1 VIPALRSSYGVINM
15 SKSGELNP
23 RGNQPIRIMVVDD
36 SLFFRTSLVKMLE
49 KESNIKVVAEAGD
62 GEDALR
68 RLPYLQP
75 APDLIIMDVFMPRKD
90 GLATLEEITAKY
102 TIPVIMLSSTT
113 SEDSAISVSALLR
126 GAFDVIAKPHA
137 ETGLQGI
144 RTELLNKIKAATM
157 NQSLSRLTNTTS
169 LLSER
174 PTNPLPVEAGRAGRP
189 TTAPLP
195 RLREIEAGRP
205 DRLVVIGA
213 STGGPRA
220 LYELLPKLQPLVS
233 TAFIVVQHMP
243 AHLTGD
249 FTRRLGAVVK
259 LPVQEAVGHELLERG
274 TIYIAPGD
282 YHLNLTAD
290 YRLSLNKAPKL
301 NGVRPSLDVTLL
313 SAVNLY
319 GSRIMA
325 VVLTG
330 MGRDGLLGS
339 GMLKR
344 TGGLVLVEHESTC
357 VVYGMPKE
365 VFDAG
370 YAAGAYPLPQLADH
384 INRFTR

>member
-15 SKSGELNP
+15 SKAGELNP
-23 RGNQPIRIMVVDD
+23 KVNQPIRIMIVDD
-36 SLFFRTSLVKMLE
+36 SFFFRSSLVKMLE
-49 KESNIKVVAEAGD
+49 KESNIKVIAESGD

-68 RLPYLQP
+68 RLPYIQP

-102 TIPVIMLSSTT
+102 PIPVIMLSSTT

-126 GAFDVIAKPHA
+126 GAFDVVAKPHA

-144 RTELLNKIKAATM
+144 RTELLNKIKAATVSQ
-157 NQSLSRLTNTTS
+157 NTSRLTNTTQP
-169 LLSER
+169 L
-174 PTNPLPVEAGRAGRP
+174 NQPLPERLA
-189 TTAPLP
+189 TAPLP
-195 RLREIEAGRP
+195 RLRGFEAGRP

-220 LYELLPKLQPLVS
+220 LYQLLPKLQPIAT

-249 FTRRLGAVVK
+249 FTRRLGSVVD
-259 LPVQEAVGHELLERG
+259 LPVHEAAGHELLEPN

-282 YHLNLTAD
+282 YHLNFTAD

-313 SAVNLY
+313 SAINLY
-319 GSRIMA
+319 GRRVMA

-330 MGRDGLLGS
+330 MGKDGLLGS
-339 GMLKR
+339 GMLNR

-370 YAAGAYPLPQLADH
+370 YASGAYPLPQLADH